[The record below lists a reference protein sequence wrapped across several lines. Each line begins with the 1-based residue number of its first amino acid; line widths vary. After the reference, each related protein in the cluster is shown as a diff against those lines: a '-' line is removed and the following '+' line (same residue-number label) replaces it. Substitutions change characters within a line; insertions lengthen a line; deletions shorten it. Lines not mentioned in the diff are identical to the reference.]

1 MRVGTSI
8 TTEGIDVIY
17 MDMQVF
23 VCVLGCSVRQERKGE
38 ETHLNLVKKA
48 GRGRD
53 GVGDES

>member
-1 MRVGTSI
+1 MGTSI
-8 TTEGIDVIY
+8 TTVGIDVIY
-17 MDMQVF
+17 MDMRVF